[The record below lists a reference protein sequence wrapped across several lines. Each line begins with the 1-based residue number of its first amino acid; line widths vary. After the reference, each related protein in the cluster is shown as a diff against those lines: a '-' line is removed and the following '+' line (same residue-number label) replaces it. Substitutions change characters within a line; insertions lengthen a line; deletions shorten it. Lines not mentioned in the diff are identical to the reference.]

1 MRYFKTIILT
11 TFIIAIFSSCESPTD
26 SATDTTPPS
35 SIITFPT
42 ENDYVTGTVEVTCMA
57 SDNEGIEKVELWVD
71 GIFTGLESTEEPF
84 TFQWDTDEFDDN
96 TSHTIVARAY
106 DTNSNVKD
114 SDPVIVIVIQNTDI
128 LVVQD
133 LIDWNYLEET
143 LLGFV
148 NSYCVFTEVDGKSR
162 LQQIFFNQTNK
173 IFILP
178 ESFVTLTNLEYL
190 YLSNQN
196 LNSLPD
202 EFGNLSNLTTLDL
215 ESNEL
220 TSLPESFGNL
230 DSLSYLGLKN
240 NQLSSLPESFG
251 NLSNLTTLDLSYN
264 QLTNVSDNIVCQIVN
279 LNYLSWENW
288 IYWNSDQQR
297 IKLFGN
303 SLYCLDG
310 SFSETL
316 LPDCLFNVWQELDNN
331 GYSSDAEFAQ
341 QDCQ

>member
-1 MRYFKTIILT
+1 MRYFRTIILT
-11 TFIIAIFSSCESPTD
+11 SLIIAIFSSCESPTD
-26 SATDTTPPS
+26 SANDTTPPS
-35 SIITFPT
+35 SVITFPT
-42 ENDYVTGTVEVTCMA
+42 ENDYVTGSVEVTCMA

-71 GIFTGLESTEEPF
+71 GVFTGLESTEEPF

-162 LQQIFFNQTNK
+162 LQQIYFSQSNK

-202 EFGNLSNLTTLDL
+202 EFGNLSNLAELNLDY
-215 ESNEL
+215 NEL
-220 TSLPESFGNL
+220 T
-230 DSLSYLGLKN
+230 D
-240 NQLSSLPESFG
+240 LPESFG
-251 NLSNLTTLDLSYN
+251 NLSNLTTLYLRDNELTDLPESFGNLSNLTELNLYQNHLYCENGSENPPQWLIDFTQYFSYN
-264 QLTNVSDNIVCQIVN
+264 AYIYYQI
-279 LNYLSWENW
+279 
-288 IYWNSDQQR
+288 
-297 IKLFGN
+297 
-303 SLYCLDG
+303 C
-310 SFSETL
+310 
-316 LPDCLFNVWQELDNN
+316 P
-331 GYSSDAEFAQ
+331 
-341 QDCQ
+341 

>member
-162 LQQIFFNQTNK
+162 LQGISYTQHNK

-178 ESFVTLTNLEYL
+178 ESFVTLTNLENL
-190 YLSNQN
+190 YFYNQN
-196 LNSLPD
+196 LN
-202 EFGNLSNLTTLDL
+202 
-215 ESNEL
+215 
-220 TSLPESFGNL
+220 
-230 DSLSYLGLKN
+230 
-240 NQLSSLPESFG
+240 SLPESFG
-251 NLSNLTTLDLSYN
+251 NLSNLTELYLEYNELTDLPESFGNLSNLTELYLEYNELTDLPESFGNLSNLTELMLYQNHLYCENGSPNPPQWLIDFTQYFNSNAYIYN
-264 QLTNVSDNIVCQIVN
+264 Q
-279 LNYLSWENW
+279 
-288 IYWNSDQQR
+288 
-297 IKLFGN
+297 
-303 SLYCLDG
+303 
-310 SFSETL
+310 
-316 LPDCLFNVWQELDNN
+316 DCP
-331 GYSSDAEFAQ
+331 
-341 QDCQ
+341 

>member
-11 TFIIAIFSSCESPTD
+11 TLIIAIFSSCESPTD
-26 SATDTTPPS
+26 SANDTTPPS

-42 ENDYVTGTVEVTCMA
+42 ANDYVTGTVEVTCMA

-71 GIFTGLESTEEPF
+71 GNYSDLESAEEPF
-84 TFQWDTDEFDDN
+84 TFQWNTDQFNDN

-106 DTNSNVKD
+106 DTNGNVKD

-215 ESNEL
+215 
-220 TSLPESFGNL
+220 
-230 DSLSYLGLKN
+230 
-240 NQLSSLPESFG
+240 
-251 NLSNLTTLDLSYN
+251 SYN